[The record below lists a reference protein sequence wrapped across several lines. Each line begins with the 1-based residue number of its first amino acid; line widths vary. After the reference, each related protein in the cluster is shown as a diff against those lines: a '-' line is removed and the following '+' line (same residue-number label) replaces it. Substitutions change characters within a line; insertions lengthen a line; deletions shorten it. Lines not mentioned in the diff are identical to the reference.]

1 MLSTKMKEKSYA
13 RKSGLSGENPECLG
27 NPDNLGKFPDS
38 PGFQHTSEKTTFTK
52 IFNLA

>member
-1 MLSTKMKEKSYA
+1 MEEKSDA
-13 RKSGLSGENPECLG
+13 RKSGLSGENLECPG
-27 NPDNLGKFPDS
+27 NPDTPGKFPDS